1 MFTFQLTSTLLK
13 RWYFFKRDWRMWLL
27 LTLPSLLISS
37 FLLYGLYRSQQTQ
50 TDFFNYRNISIPSN
64 ESMPMYPS
72 DLSES
77 LPSFNMSE
85 VILQEL
91 MQESM

>member
-1 MFTFQLTSTLLK
+1 
-13 RWYFFKRDWRMWLL
+13 MWLL

-72 DLSES
+72 DS
-77 LPSFNMSE
+77 LPQFNMSE
-85 VILQEL
+85 VNLHEL
-91 MQESM
+91 MQESMSGNASDGGVEEEGG